1 MEDRSSTLRS
11 RRRDIIQY
19 PYLPSV
25 NGEADEFMAQ
35 AMISVK
41 VGIHYDEVYTTGAT
55 TSRTTDFT

>member
-11 RRRDIIQY
+11 RRRDILQN

-25 NGEADEFMAQ
+25 NSEADGFMAHV
-35 AMISVK
+35 MISVK
-41 VGIHYDEVYTTGAT
+41 VGIRYDEVYTTGAT